1 MKKKVDQWK
10 NLKSRLME
18 KLTCEGYDY
27 IKMEALIFGMV
38 RYLSGHPL
46 CRERVPNFYCCDEC
60 FLLPMHPPPK
70 SSSLKRVLLTHL
82 KNVGLRVW
90 KQRTSPKDTNK
101 E

>member
-46 CRERVPNFYCCDEC
+46 CRERV
-60 FLLPMHPPPK
+60 L
-70 SSSLKRVLLTHL
+70 
-82 KNVGLRVW
+82 
-90 KQRTSPKDTNK
+90 
-101 E
+101 